1 MPRKVRAAVYTRDY
15 PQGARAA
22 IYTRVSSVEQLE
34 GYSLEAQET
43 ACERLAQERGWEI
56 TARYTDPG
64 ASARTV
70 DRPGFQ
76 QMLEDAL
83 SGRFDVIIVHKLDRF
98 SRSVTD
104 VLLALQELE
113 KRGIA
118 LVSATEQFDFSTPTG
133 RAFLTLLAT
142 FAQWYLDNLRE
153 EVRKGLQTRAESG
166 MWVGEVPFGYRAHFK
181 KDGGDGI
188 PIPDEWEASGVRL
201 AFEKYATGQY
211 SDADIARILN
221 EAGYRPRGR
230 GKRALPL
237 FTKDTVTVML
247 RNRFY
252 IGEVQYHGKWYP
264 GLHEP
269 IISRELFEQVQ
280 KVREQRRAKIGVTAP
295 KTSRVYILSGLA
307 RCARCGW
314 PMRGSASSGK
324 RYYRDPAHD
333 QQRDCDQRLVW
344 ADPAEEAL
352 GAFLRQLT
360 LPPDWRER
368 VLAMVQEQVRR
379 PIHEI
384 RLERERIEGQLERLK
399 RLFIL
404 GDIGEAE
411 YRLERDR
418 LKAQLDALD
427 PPRMPDLARAA
438 ELLGDFGRIWDAATP
453 EERRQIVRT
462 LLAKVYLDAD
472 RGPVVAIE
480 PKPEYAPLFELAQSQ
495 ILSAGDSRPVGPAG
509 YIVILP
515 PGARVRWGNGPD

>member
-1 MPRKVRAAVYTRDY
+1 MPRKLRAAVYARDY
-15 PQGARAA
+15 PKGARAA
-22 IYTRVSSVEQLE
+22 IYTRVSSAELQLE
-34 GYSLEAQET
+34 GYSLEAQQT
-43 ACERLAQERGWEI
+43 ACERLAQERGWEV

-64 ASARTV
+64 ASARTA
-70 DRPGFQ
+70 DRPAFQ
-76 QMLEDAL
+76 QLLEDAR

-98 SRSVTD
+98 SRSVVD
-104 VLLALQELE
+104 VLLTLQELE
-113 KRGIA
+113 KLGVA
-118 LVSATEQFDFSTPTG
+118 LVSATEQFDFTTPTG
-133 RAFLTLLAT
+133 RTVLTMLAA
-142 FAQWYLDNLRE
+142 FAQWYLDNLAA
-153 EVRKGLQTRAESG
+153 EVSKGLQMRAESG
-166 MWVGEVPFGYRAHFK
+166 MWVGEVPFGYRVTFK

-230 GKRALPL
+230 GQRALPL
-237 FTKDTVTVML
+237 FGKDAVTLML

-252 IGEVQYHGKWYP
+252 IGEIQYRRQWYP

-269 IISRELFEQVQ
+269 IISRELFERVQ
-280 KVREQRRAKIGVTAP
+280 KVREQRRGKIGVTAR
-295 KTSRVYILSGLA
+295 KTSRTYILAGLA

-333 QQRDCDQRLVW
+333 QSRDCDQRLVG
-344 ADPAEEAL
+344 ADAAEEAL
-352 GAFLRQLT
+352 GAFLRQLA
-360 LPPDWRER
+360 LPPDWREQ
-368 VLAMVQEQVRR
+368 VLAIVQDQAGKPV
-379 PIHEI
+379 HEI

-418 LKAQLDALD
+418 LKVQLEALD
-427 PPRMPDLARAA
+427 PPRMPDLAKAA
-438 ELLGDFGRIWDAATP
+438 ELLEDFGRIWDAATP

-480 PKPEYAPLFELAQSQ
+480 PKPEYEALFRLAEQNIMSP
-495 ILSAGDSRPVGPAG
+495 GDLRPVGPA
-509 YIVILP
+509 
-515 PGARVRWGNGPD
+515 PGNYSPTEQAQGLHSG